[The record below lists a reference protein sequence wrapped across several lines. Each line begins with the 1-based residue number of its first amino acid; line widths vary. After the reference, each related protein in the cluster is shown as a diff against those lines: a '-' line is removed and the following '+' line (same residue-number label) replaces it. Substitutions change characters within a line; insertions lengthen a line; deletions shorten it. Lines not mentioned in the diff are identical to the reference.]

1 MERLSVKGLAVGLGV
16 SWAICMLFVG
26 WASIFGWGT
35 KFVEVMSSVYVGFNP
50 TFLGGIIGAVWGFI
64 DGAIGGLII
73 AVVYNAVTRKTK

>member
-1 MERLSVKGLAVGLGV
+1 MERLNKKGLAVALGT
-16 SWAICMLFVG
+16 SWAICMLFAG

-35 KFVEVMSSVYVGFNP
+35 KFVEVMSSIYIGYKP

-73 AVVYNAVTRKTK
+73 AIVYNTVIKKK